1 MIPAPI
7 SATRLQLMV
16 TAISTAAGAGIQI
29 TGKENYEAFRDWCRQ
44 KGYNPPDFV
53 AKPDLVTTDPWEGLA
68 PLWYWSTR
76 KLNAYADRNDI
87 ETITKKINGGKN
99 GLVDRIDYYGRI
111 SLVLLGYQPTEADIR
126 RYQSER
132 GLNIDGDV
140 GPKTRAALHKDLLA
154 LSGASVQM
162 AAFSASPVTE
172 EKAVVPV
179 AVETQVKRK
188 FNIFGLFGGG
198 GSFGGLG
205 LAAFAGMDW
214 QVVAVLAIVILLTL
228 ILGLLLQNSIVSAV
242 GKIRAA
248 VEP

>member
-1 MIPAPI
+1 MR
-7 SATRLQLMV
+7 S
-16 TAISTAAGAGIQI
+16 
-29 TGKENYEAFRDWCRQ
+29 
-44 KGYNPPDFV
+44 
-53 AKPDLVTTDPWEGLA
+53 
-68 PLWYWSTR
+68 
-76 KLNAYADRNDI
+76 
-87 ETITKKINGGKN
+87 
-99 GLVDRIDYYGRI
+99 RI
-111 SLVLLGYQPTEADIR
+111 SLVLLGYKPTETDIR
-126 RYQSER
+126 RYESER
-132 GLNIDGDV
+132 GLDIDGDV

-162 AAFSASPVTE
+162 AAFSASAVTE

-228 ILGLLLQNSIVSAV
+228 ILGLLLQNSIVSAL
-242 GKIRAA
+242 GKIRTA
-248 VEP
+248 VEA